1 MENTMNERELDL
13 LVADLQ
19 HENKQIRN
27 QRDAAIEEALRL
39 RHTLEHIY
47 AKCIL
52 AVQEGGPSRIGG
64 APPSHTD
71 KSSY

>member
-1 MENTMNERELDL
+1 MNDRELDL

-19 HENKQIRN
+19 YENKQLRH
-27 QRDAAIEEALRL
+27 QRDAAVEEAIHM

-52 AVQEGGPSRIGG
+52 AIREGGPSDPRSD
-64 APPSHTD
+64 ASSHSD
-71 KSSY
+71 KASY